1 MYQALYRVWRPQ
13 TFSDMV
19 GQTAI
24 VRTLRNQVRLGRT
37 AHAYLFCGS
46 RGTGKTS
53 AAKIMAR
60 AVNCEHPNDG
70 DPCGQ
75 CMSCQSILSGA
86 SMDVVEMDAAS
97 NSGVDQIRDLLEKVD
112 YPPQFGRFKV
122 YIIDEVH
129 MLSAAAF
136 NALLKTIEEPPAY
149 MIFILATT
157 EPQKVPATI
166 LSRCQR
172 FDFGRFTME
181 ELIGRM
187 KLAAQGQPVT
197 EEAYTLI
204 AQSAE
209 GGMRDALSL
218 LDMCLGMGGEV
229 TEESV
234 RLVLGAADS
243 QILFDLADHIA
254 AGDAAAAM
262 TTIDRLYSMGS
273 DVTVFLR
280 DFGRH
285 MRYLTT
291 ARLCG
296 AAALTG
302 MSAERAERYAKQA
315 EMFSAQ
321 KLMRVMEY
329 ILHAESD
336 TRWASS
342 PRSVLEMAV
351 LRACDPPEGQDVTA
365 LLERI
370 DTLETRLK
378 AIESGAVA
386 VCASGAPA
394 QQPAA
399 SGTSDKQPAAAGS
412 VPAQPAPPASEAEVW
427 KRTVAKVKA
436 EQAQLSFIQ
445 RGRFQGVRD
454 GAYTVAFQ
462 PQDEFYLTLLDND
475 RSRRIIGDALLACGA
490 ETGQV
495 RVELLRDKAAEQR
508 QIQSEQSMQTLF
520 DTFGRDA
527 VQVSDK

>member
-24 VRTLRNQVRLGRT
+24 VRTLRNQVRMGRT

-70 DPCGQ
+70 DPCGE
-75 CMSCQSILSGA
+75 CAACQSILSGA

-112 YPPQFGRFKV
+112 YPPQFGKFKV

-187 KLAAQGQPVT
+187 KQAAEGAPVT

-243 QILFDLADHIA
+243 QILFDLADNIA
-254 AGDAAAAM
+254 AGDAAGAM

-296 AAALTG
+296 SAALSG

-315 EMFSAQ
+315 EAFSTQ
-321 KLMRVMEY
+321 KLMRVMDH

-351 LRACDPPEGQDVTA
+351 LRACDPPEAQDVTA

-370 DTLETRLK
+370 DTLENRLK
-378 AIESGAVA
+378 AIESGVVA
-386 VCASGAPA
+386 VRA
-394 QQPAA
+394 AA
-399 SGTSDKQPAAAGS
+399 SAPAAAAERAAQPRTAAAS
-412 VPAQPAPPASEAEVW
+412 VPAQPEPPKSEAEVW
-427 KRTVAKVKA
+427 KRAVAKIKA
-436 EQAQLSFIQ
+436 EHIELSFIQ
-445 RGRFQGVRD
+445 RGRFQGVQD
-454 GAYTVAFQ
+454 GAYVVAFQ
-462 PQDEFYLTLLDND
+462 PQDDFYLTLINNEGSKKVL
-475 RSRRIIGDALLACGA
+475 GETLLSCGA
-490 ETGQV
+490 ATGEV
-495 RVELLRDKAAEQR
+495 RAELMKDKAAEQR
-508 QIQSEQSMQTLF
+508 ETQAEESMQTLF
-520 DTFGRDA
+520 DTFGRDS
-527 VQVSDK
+527 VQVSE

>member
-24 VRTLRNQVRLGRT
+24 VRTLRNQVRMNRT

-136 NALLKTIEEPPAY
+136 NALLKTIEEPPSY

-187 KLAAQGQPVT
+187 KQAAQGAPVT

-243 QILFDLADHIA
+243 QILFDLADRIA
-254 AGDAAAAM
+254 AGDAGGAM
-262 TTIDRLYSMGS
+262 GTIDRLYGMGS

-285 MRYLTT
+285 LRYLTT

-296 AAALTG
+296 ATALTG
-302 MSAERAERYAKQA
+302 MSTERAERYAAQA
-315 EMFSAQ
+315 EAFPAQ
-321 KLMRVMEY
+321 KLLRVMEY

-342 PRSVLEMAV
+342 PRTVLEMAV
-351 LRACDPPEGQDVTA
+351 LRACDPPETQDVTA

-370 DTLETRLK
+370 DTLEARLK
-378 AIESGAVA
+378 AIESGAVTVRA
-386 VCASGAPA
+386 AETPA
-394 QQPAA
+394 DQAAA
-399 SGTSDKQPAAAGS
+399 SGEAEKQPQDNSA
-412 VPAQPAPPASEAEVW
+412 PRQPAPPASEAEVW
-427 KRTVAKVKA
+427 KRTVAKIKA

-462 PQDEFYLTLLDND
+462 PQDEFFLTLLDHD
-475 RSRRIIGDALLACGA
+475 RSRRLLGDALLACGA
-490 ETGQV
+490 ATDQV
-495 RVELLRDKAAEQR
+495 RVELLKDKAAEQR

-520 DTFGRDA
+520 DTFGRDT

>member
-24 VRTLRNQVRLGRT
+24 VRTLRNQVRLNRT

-70 DPCGQ
+70 DPCGE
-75 CMSCQSILSGA
+75 CAACKSILSGA

-122 YIIDEVH
+122 YIIDAVH

-187 KLAAQGQPVT
+187 KQAAQGQPVT

-243 QILFDLADHIA
+243 QILFDLADCIA
-254 AGDAAAAM
+254 RSDAAEALK
-262 TTIDRLYSMGS
+262 TVDRLYAMGS

-291 ARLCG
+291 AKLCG
-296 AAALTG
+296 AGALSG
-302 MSAERAERYAKQA
+302 MSPERAGRCAKQA
-315 EMFSAQ
+315 EAFSTH
-321 KLMRVMEY
+321 KLLRVMDD
-329 ILHAESD
+329 ILRAESD

-351 LRACDPPEGQDVTA
+351 LRACDPPDTQDISA

-370 DTLETRLK
+370 DTLEQRLK
-378 AIESGAVA
+378 EIESGAVA
-386 VCASGAPA
+386 IRT
-394 QQPAA
+394 AA
-399 SGTSDKQPAAAGS
+399 PAAAGT
-412 VPAQPAPPASEAEVW
+412 PREKAPPARAALPEPPRSEAEAW
-427 KRTVAKVKA
+427 KRAVDKLRA
-436 EQAQLSFIQ
+436 EQPQLSFLS
-445 RGRFQGVRD
+445 RGHFLGLKD
-454 GAYTVAFQ
+454 GAFTVAFQ
-462 PQDEFYLTLLDND
+462 PQDEIFMSMLSID
-475 RSRRIIGDALLACGA
+475 RHKQTVRDALAAVGA
-490 ETGQV
+490 PVTEF
-495 RVELLRDKAAEQR
+495 RVELLKDKAAEQR
-508 QIQSEQSMQTLF
+508 EAQSEKSMQTLF

-527 VQVSDK
+527 VQVSDR

>member
-24 VRTLRNQVRLGRT
+24 VRTLRNQVRMGRT

-60 AVNCEHPNDG
+60 AVNCERPNDG
-70 DPCGQ
+70 DPCGE
-75 CMSCQSILSGA
+75 CAACKGILTGTN
-86 SMDVVEMDAAS
+86 MDVVEMDAAS

-112 YPPQFGRFKV
+112 YPPQFGKFKV

-136 NALLKTIEEPPAY
+136 NALLKTIEEPPEY

-187 KLAAQGQPVT
+187 KQAAQGAPVT

-243 QILFDLADHIA
+243 QILFDLAESIA

-262 TTIDRLYSMGS
+262 GTVDRLYGMGS

-296 AAALTG
+296 AEALTG
-302 MSAERAERYAKQA
+302 MSAERADRYAKQA
-315 EMFSAQ
+315 ERFSVQ
-321 KLMRVMEY
+321 KLTRVMENV
-329 ILHAESD
+329 LHAESD

-351 LRACDPPEGQDVTA
+351 LRSCDPPETQDVTA

-370 DTLETRLK
+370 DTLESRLR
-378 AIESGAVA
+378 AIESGAVTVRA
-386 VCASGAPA
+386 AAAPAPAGREAERPPREQAAGAPA
-394 QQPAA
+394 LPE
-399 SGTSDKQPAAAGS
+399 
-412 VPAQPAPPASEAEVW
+412 PPKSEAEVW
-427 KRTVAKVKA
+427 KRTVAKLKA
-436 EQAQLSFIQ
+436 EQAQFSYVQ
-445 RGRFQGVRD
+445 RGRFMGVKD
-454 GAYTVAFQ
+454 GAYVLAFQ
-462 PQDEFYLTLLDND
+462 PQDDFYLSLINSDAA
-475 RSRRIIGDALLACGA
+475 RKAIGAALLACGA
-490 ETGQV
+490 ATGEF
-495 RVELLRDKAAEQR
+495 RAELLKDKAAEQR
-508 QIQSEQSMQTLF
+508 EAQAEQSMRTLF
-520 DTFGRDA
+520 DTFGRDN
-527 VQVSDK
+527 VQVSDP

>member
-24 VRTLRNQVRLGRT
+24 VRTLRNQVRMGRT

-70 DPCGQ
+70 DPCGE
-75 CMSCQSILSGA
+75 CAACQSILSGA
-86 SMDVVEMDAAS
+86 SMDVAEMDAAS

-112 YPPQFGRFKV
+112 YPPQFGKFKV

-243 QILFDLADHIA
+243 QILFDLADNIA

-262 TTIDRLYSMGS
+262 TTIDRLYGMGS

-296 AAALTG
+296 SAALGG

-315 EMFSAQ
+315 SAFSTQ

-351 LRACDPPEGQDVTA
+351 LRACDPPEDQDVTA

-378 AIESGAVA
+378 AIESGTVA
-386 VCASGAPA
+386 VRAAAPVSGTETADKPPV
-394 QQPAA
+394 PAA
-399 SGTSDKQPAAAGS
+399 QMP
-412 VPAQPAPPASEAEVW
+412 VLPQPPASEAEVW
-427 KRTVAKVKA
+427 KRTVAKIKA
-436 EQAQLSFIQ
+436 EHAEMSYIQ
-445 RGRFQGVRD
+445 RGHFQGVRD
-454 GAYTVAFQ
+454 GAFVVAFQ
-462 PQDEFYLTLLDND
+462 PQDEIYLTLFNND
-475 RSRRIIGDALLACGA
+475 RNRKLVGDILLSCGA
-490 ETGQV
+490 AAGEIKM
-495 RVELLRDKAAEQR
+495 ELLKDKAAEQR
-508 QIQSEQSMQTLF
+508 EERSEQSMKTLF
-520 DTFGRDA
+520 DTFGRDS
-527 VQVSDK
+527 VQVSE

>member
-24 VRTLRNQVRLGRT
+24 VRTLRNQVRLKRT

-70 DPCGQ
+70 DPCGE
-75 CMSCQSILSGA
+75 CAACQNILSGA

-97 NSGVDQIRDLLEKVD
+97 NSGVDQIRELLEKVD
-112 YPPQFGRFKV
+112 YPPQFGQYKV

-187 KLAAQGQPVT
+187 KQAAEGKPVT
-197 EEAYTLI
+197 EEAYSLI
-204 AQSAE
+204 AQAAE

-229 TEESV
+229 TEDSV

-243 QILFDLADHIA
+243 QILFDLADRIA
-254 AGDAAAAM
+254 DSDLAGAIG
-262 TTIDRLYSMGS
+262 TVEKLYSMGA
-273 DVTVFLR
+273 DVSVFLR

-285 MRYLTT
+285 MRCLTT

-296 AAALTG
+296 AQALGG
-302 MSAERAERYAKQA
+302 MSAERAARYEAQSQK
-315 EMFSAQ
+315 FPPQ
-321 KLMRVMEY
+321 KLLRVMEQV
-329 ILHAESD
+329 LRAESD

-351 LRACDPPEGQDVTA
+351 LRACEPPEAQDVSA

-370 DTLETRLK
+370 DTLEKRLQ

-386 VCASGAPA
+386 VRASAPAAAAGDAAPSRSAPA
-394 QQPAA
+394 QLARIPE
-399 SGTSDKQPAAAGS
+399 
-412 VPAQPAPPASEAEVW
+412 PPKSEAEIW
-427 KRTVAKVKA
+427 KRAVDKLRT
-436 EQAQLSFIQ
+436 ENPQLSFLP
-445 RGRFQGVRD
+445 RGRFLGVRD

-462 PQDEFYLTLLDND
+462 PQEAIYLSMLSSDAKRQL
-475 RSRRIIGDALLACGA
+475 IKDALAASGA
-490 ETGQV
+490 SEADF
-495 RVELLRDKAAEQR
+495 RAELLKDKAAEQR
-508 QIQSEQSMQTLF
+508 EQQAEQSMQTLF
-520 DTFGRDA
+520 DTFGREN
-527 VQVSDK
+527 VQVSDR

>member
-24 VRTLRNQVRLGRT
+24 VRTLRNQVRMGRT

-60 AVNCEHPNDG
+60 AVNCEHPKDG
-70 DPCGQ
+70 DPCGE
-75 CMSCQSILSGA
+75 CAACQSILSGS

-97 NSGVDQIRDLLEKVD
+97 NSGVDQIRELLEKVD
-112 YPPQFGRFKV
+112 YPPQFGRYKV

-136 NALLKTIEEPPAY
+136 NALLKTIEEPPSY

-187 KLAAQGQPVT
+187 KQASEGKPVT
-197 EEAYTLI
+197 EEAYSLI
-204 AQSAE
+204 AQAAE

-243 QILFDLADHIA
+243 QILFDLADA
-254 AGDAAAAM
+254 MADGNAAAAM
-262 TTIDRLYSMGS
+262 KAVESLYAKGA
-273 DVTVFLR
+273 DVGVFLR

-285 MRYLTT
+285 LRQLTA
-291 ARLCG
+291 ARLG
-296 AAALTG
+296 GEAALGG
-302 MSAERAERYAKQA
+302 MSAEHAARCVRQAER
-315 EMFSAQ
+315 FSLRQ
-321 KLMRVMEY
+321 LQRLMDL
-329 ILHAESD
+329 ILRAESD

-351 LRACDPPEGQDVTA
+351 LRACDPPDSQDVTA

-370 DTLETRLK
+370 DTLEQRLR
-378 AIESGAVA
+378 ALESGAVIRP
-386 VCASGAPA
+386 SAPA
-394 QQPAA
+394 SQTAAAPAKAAPAA
-399 SGTSDKQPAAAGS
+399 NAPAA
-412 VPAQPAPPASEAEVW
+412 PPPPKGEAEIW
-427 KRTVAKVKA
+427 KRAVDKLRA
-436 EQAQLSFIQ
+436 EQPQLAFLS

-462 PQDEFYLTLLDND
+462 PQDDIFMSMLKSEASRKYVVEALTASGADAPEF
-475 RSRRIIGDALLACGA
+475 RA
-490 ETGQV
+490 
-495 RVELLRDKAAEQR
+495 ELLKDKAAEKR
-508 QIQSEQSMQTLF
+508 EEQSEKSMETLF
-520 DTFGRDA
+520 ETFGRDM
-527 VQVSDK
+527 VQVNDR